1 MPAPPPFPLL
11 FEVEVLVLEL
21 DVDKLRLGFIG
32 GAASG
37 TTVVFAKIISVV
49 VASEFA
55 VFEGAVAEEE
65 VDDVDV
71 VVVDVDVVVVA
82 VDGGTALKL
91 YFAYVATLASPP

>member
-1 MPAPPPFPLL
+1 VPAPPPFPLL

-32 GAASG
+32 GVASG

-71 VVVDVDVVVVA
+71 VVVA